1 MRQYLVTFHK
11 VLPDSTGHDRR
22 IVQER
27 VLVTARSDVSAAFA
41 GKAMFCETSG
51 IADWRMRADSCEVV
65 ELPARRSPPPVPA
78 GLGLGLPA

>member
-11 VLPDSTGHDRR
+11 VVLDSTGHDRR

-41 GKAMFCETSG
+41 AKALFCEAAG
-51 IADWRMRADSCEVV
+51 IADWRMRADSCEVL
-65 ELPARRSPPPVPA
+65 EMPARRPPLASALSVSLS
-78 GLGLGLPA
+78 G

>member
-11 VLPDSTGHDRR
+11 VVPDSTGHDRR

-41 GKAMFCETSG
+41 AKAMFCEAAG

-65 ELPARRSPPPVPA
+65 ALPARRPLQPAAA
-78 GLGLGLPA
+78 GLSLSA